1 MNVRKV
7 VLLFVAWDLLQIWFC
22 ICLLMGLKVLRYA
35 SSICRLHLLTLCRK
49 TSVFKSRVCT
59 CRRKAH
65 FCIGVEHFYLHLTSV
80 GIVKTH
86 SFQKKRGRFSWAS
99 RMWICGYGSLTSCIS
114 VWKKVEKC
122 YLWKSFPFL
131 FSFPFPFLSF
141 PSAFLPY

>member
-99 RMWICGYGSLTSCIS
+99 RMWM
-114 VWKKVEKC
+114 
-122 YLWKSFPFL
+122 WKSDLLYLCLKKSGKMLSLEIFPFPFL
-131 FSFPFPFLSF
+131 FPFSFPFPFLFF
-141 PSAFLPY
+141 PIRFAY